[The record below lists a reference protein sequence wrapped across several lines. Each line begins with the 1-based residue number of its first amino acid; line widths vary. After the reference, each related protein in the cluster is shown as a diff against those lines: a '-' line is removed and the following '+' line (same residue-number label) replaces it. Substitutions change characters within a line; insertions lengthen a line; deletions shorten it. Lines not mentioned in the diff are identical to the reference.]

1 MMRDNDTDD
10 ASELLSVS
18 EFSQEDEDNTS
29 SHDDGSDAEHHQKK
43 KKKKKGDEIGTK
55 ESKSVF
61 RAKLMVYLVLVV
73 SCVTASVLTY
83 FFTSD
88 QETDDFEKDFKV
100 FADEIVRVANDVL
113 QVKIDVV
120 ESLSISTTSYAT
132 KEGHQFPFVTL
143 PDFEIQTQKAREMA
157 SSELILMTPL
167 VDKTAGPQWE
177 NYTKFEGSWI
187 EQGLVIQGLPGVNP
201 GPIPGIHDLE
211 ESDHHNAGLD
221 QSSDDADS
229 ARLGVYAPIWQTGP
243 APINASIVNSD
254 FLSDET
260 FAELAEQVVR
270 SRLPFVSRMG
280 RLPIAKYFANLGD
293 TLDSPYSFVLSP
305 IFKDFNENADIVG
318 LYYIVVPWDIYFRD
332 ILPLGV
338 GDIEVVVSD
347 SCDGVVTYAING
359 PNSWLK
365 SRGDTHN
372 SGFDN
377 LRVTGSI
384 DIEGQDADN
393 EELCHYT
400 LQVYPTK
407 SMKSDYE
414 SQDPLIFAIVV
425 AFIFVFTTMVFL
437 VYDWAVQRRQ
447 WMIIRAARKTQAI
460 VSSLF
465 PKNVQ
470 DRIMKDVD
478 EEVQR
483 EANAPFASRGNRTK
497 DQLQNFLKG
506 KEGEKSDEGD
516 EDVGAIGP
524 KRSKPIADLFPEATI
539 IFADIVGFTAWS
551 STREPSQV
559 FQLLET
565 IYHVFD
571 EIANRRRVFKVET
584 VGDCYVAV
592 AGLPEPRKDHAIVM
606 ARFARDCLGQFTQ
619 TVKAMVVELGPDT
632 EELGLRIGLHS
643 GPVTAGVLRGERARF
658 QLFGDTVNTA
668 ARMESTGARNRIH
681 LSEQTADLLVAHGR
695 GSWIKAREDAVQAKG
710 KGTLSTFWL
719 QEDVAPPRLW
729 QENENVAEVGAGGA
743 IQFNEDDGIDLG
755 DRSHHS
761 AGGLGDGSAS
771 GHDPD
776 FLRMSG
782 FAKKPTAAPMEQA
795 PPVSVAERKT
805 SRLVDWNTEL
815 LMQLLKQVVARR
827 FAVSGRRTQPDAL
840 WEMARNVGEGHMPVE
855 EVVEIIQM
863 PDFDERAIRQVDPD
877 TVILSPEVS
886 AQCRTYVGMLASMY
900 RDNPFHNFEHA
911 SHVTMSV
918 SKLLSRI
925 VAPEINKELLND
937 GTVQE
942 LLLHDHT
949 YGITSDPLTQFSVVL
964 SALIHDVDHRGVPN
978 NILNQED
985 QSLARTYEEKSVA
998 EQNSVDLAWNTLMRP
1013 EFGELRS
1020 CIFSDITELRRFRA
1034 LLINS
1039 VIATDIFDKEQ
1050 GTMRKNRWA
1059 KAFAEDIKPDH
1070 RRDQKDQ
1077 NRKATI
1083 VIEHLIQAS
1092 DVAHTMQHWHVY
1104 QKWNERLF
1112 QEMYEAYLTGR
1123 SDKDPSAGWY
1133 KGELWFYDNYIIPLA
1148 KKLKRCGVFG
1158 VSSDEYLN
1166 YALKNRQEWQDR
1178 GQEVVEEMKNALLS
1192 EEPEGSEPSAMTTI
1206 TEVFTDES

>member
-658 QLFGDTVNTA
+658 QLFGDTVNTT
-668 ARMESTGARNRIH
+668 ARMESTGLPNKVHI
-681 LSEQTADLLVAHGR
+681 SQETADLLTAAGKSAWLR
-695 GSWIKAREDAVQAKG
+695 TRRETVVAKG
-710 KGTLSTFWL
+710 KGELQTYWLESTGEANTVTTAGESDVDDSKE
-719 QEDVAPPRLW
+719 QTDGTQSAPNVAP
-729 QENENVAEVGAGGA
+729 
-743 IQFNEDDGIDLG
+743 
-755 DRSHHS
+755 
-761 AGGLGDGSAS
+761 
-771 GHDPD
+771 
-776 FLRMSG
+776 
-782 FAKKPTAAPMEQA
+782 AAPA
-795 PPVSVAERKT
+795 VPSADKYN
-805 SRLVDWNTEL
+805 RLVAWNCDILAKL
-815 LMQLLKQVVARR
+815 LTQIVARR
-827 FAVSGRRTQPDAL
+827 ESRNTQPDTVSEIRKL
-840 WEMARNVGEGHMPVE
+840 E
-855 EVVEIIQM
+855 EQYCSNRYVLSEVQEIVRLPKFEAESQ
-863 PDFDERAIRQVDPD
+863 RVDPWS
-877 TVILSPEVS
+877 VQLSEDVLG
-886 AQCRTYVGMLASMY
+886 QLKDYVQTLAAMY

-918 SKLLSRI
+918 MKLLSRI
-925 VAPEINKELLND
+925 VAPDMASSPSDTDEA
-937 GTVQE
+937 
-942 LLLHDHT
+942 LHDHT
-949 YGITSDPLTQFSVVL
+949 YGITSDPMTQFAVAL
-964 SALIHDVDHRGVPN
+964 SALIHDVDHPGVPN
-978 NILNQED
+978 SQLIKEET
-985 QSLARTYEEKSVA
+985 SLAAVYRNKSIA
-998 EQNSVDLAWNTLMRP
+998 EQNSVDLAWDLLMDDAYGDLRNTIYVTKT
-1013 EFGELRS
+1013 EFL
-1020 CIFSDITELRRFRA
+1020 RFRQ
-1034 LLINS
+1034 LVVNIVL
-1039 VIATDIFDKEQ
+1039 ATDIMDKDLGALRKGRWNRAFSEQ
-1050 GTMRKNRWA
+1050 ASNNT
-1059 KAFAEDIKPDH
+1059 EDDV
-1070 RRDQKDQ
+1070 

-1083 VIEHLIQAS
+1083 VMEHLIQAS
-1092 DVAHTMQHWHVY
+1092 DVAHTMQHWHIY
-1104 QKWNERLF
+1104 RKWNQRLF
-1112 QEMYEAYLTGR
+1112 KEMYEAFLSGR
-1123 SDKDPSAGWY
+1123 AEKDPSENWY
-1133 KGELWFYDNYIIPLA
+1133 DGEKGFFDFYIIPLA
-1148 KKLKRCGVFG
+1148 KKLKDCGVFG
-1158 VSSDEYLN
+1158 VSSDEYLQ
-1166 YALKNRQEWQDR
+1166 YAVQNRKEWDLK
-1178 GQEVVEEMKNALLS
+1178 GQELVAEMLKSFRDQGRIPGAKAAAAGS
-1192 EEPEGSEPSAMTTI
+1192 APEQAPPRQASA
-1206 TEVFTDES
+1206 VFKKEKELV